1 MFQIDTR
8 STKPIYEQIIDKV
21 QSNVVKGHLKAGDEL
36 PSVRKM
42 ARQLSVTPN
51 TVAKAYRELERNQVI
66 EVIQGKGTYISRDYQ
81 PQRDEGK
88 LAEIQKKMEPLIVEL
103 IYQGYSKTEISDFV
117 QKLYEE
123 KSSGEN
129 NADRGNAE

>member
-8 STKPIYEQIIDKV
+8 STKPIYEQIIDMV
-21 QSNVVKGHLKAGDEL
+21 QGNVVRGYLQAGAEL
-36 PSVRKM
+36 PSVRKL

-81 PQRDEGK
+81 AKRDEGK
-88 LAEIQKKMEPLIVEL
+88 LKEVRKKMIPLLVEL
-103 IYQGYSKTEISDFV
+103 IYQGYSKEEVTDFIET
-117 QKLYEE
+117 LYEE
-123 KSSGEN
+123 NSCKQSRNGE
-129 NADRGNAE
+129 EQ